1 MFATYWFYRVVL
13 FVLLLASAA
22 PIGSKSVS
30 LLQMSKL
37 IFQSSHGSV
46 VSTISTFL
54 SDLLTG
60 IDSTGSDFYYLG
72 AIVPGAIFLAA
83 SLCAVVR
90 APRVPSTLMMLH
102 AVRQLTKGQTRVYNT
117 IIACEPMPSD
127 GRL

>member
-1 MFATYWFYRVVL
+1 MFATYWFYRVAL

-22 PIGSKSVS
+22 PIGSRSGLPS
-30 LLQMSKL
+30 QISKL
-37 IFQSSHGSV
+37 IFQSSRGSV
-46 VSTISTFL
+46 VSTRFTFL

-72 AIVPGAIFLAA
+72 AIVRGAIFLAA

-90 APRVPSTLMMLH
+90 APRVPPTLTMLH
-102 AVRQLTKGQTRVYNT
+102 AVRQLTKGQSRVYNT